1 MKRIYYDAGIRIRDL
16 REKNHLTREQLAEK
30 ADISSKFLYEIE
42 VGNRGFSANTLY
54 KLAEALN
61 TNTDYILHG
70 KTRISMNNE
79 VMNVIGRFEKEQVK
93 CFIEMMELI
102 YQMLKTQ

>member
-1 MKRIYYDAGIRIRDL
+1 MKKIYCDAGIRIRNL
-16 REKNHLTREQLAEK
+16 REKKHFTREKLAEM

-42 VGNRGFSANTLY
+42 VGSRGFSANTLD

-70 KTRISMNNE
+70 KNCYNLDDEIMN
-79 VMNVIGRFEKEQVK
+79 IIDRFEKNQVK
-93 CFIEMMELI
+93 SLIEMMELI
-102 YQMLKTQ
+102 YRILETR